1 MEHGGSLCNAMCRYD
16 TDQYRLGPWLGA
28 GLRCCWATLI
38 LGRALCLRGSSTV
51 ASMGGYIYEI
61 GNGRSKIEFH
71 CTFHGYFMGISV
83 LSKDEAFFMWSMDMG
98 SMVDIGHN
106 DVFI

>member
-1 MEHGGSLCNAMCRYD
+1 MAASAMCRYN
-16 TDQYRLGPWLGA
+16 TVQLGAWLGA
-28 GLRCCWATLI
+28 GLRRCWATLI

-51 ASMGGYIYEI
+51 ASMGGYISEI